1 MYSHAKHPK
10 VHTSGLI
17 NVKPEDVKQ
26 SPEDARRARI
36 SSEFRERTPVV
47 HDYIGETRSLREHVL
62 KLSLFPNMHNRETMK
77 SSF

>member
-1 MYSHAKHPK
+1 MYSHAKHPR
-10 VHTSGLI
+10 VHTSGVI

-26 SPEDARRARI
+26 SPEQARTARI

-47 HDYIGETRSLREHVL
+47 HDYIGETKSLREHIL
-62 KLSLFPNMHNRETMK
+62 KMSLFPNLYNRETMK

>member
-10 VHTSGLI
+10 VLTSSVI
-17 NVKPEDVKQ
+17 PVKPEDIKQ
-26 SPEDARRARI
+26 SPEQARTARI

-47 HDYIGETRSLREHVL
+47 HDYIGETRSLREHIL
-62 KLSLFPNMHNRETMK
+62 KLSLFPNLYNKETMK